1 MAATQNW
8 ASSSSAGGSARA
20 KVSAGVF
27 IGDSGSGHSG
37 REAGCQ
43 TAAPHQERKA
53 TVGWVTWQNKVG
65 REQRHYLLPGTT
77 AYIQVQWPNIT
88 CACTMGNI
96 ISNKK
101 WTRKRTGEKEN
112 HGINCKKGTTEDSS
126 AGMQRTHK
134 ICSSRHTI
142 LLTSIIFTPYVC
154 MSLRSFSF
162 SSVQDVSNI
171 VRIHSKLKLWRPH
184 LVEVKKGTS

>member
-53 TVGWVTWQNKVG
+53 TVGWVTWQNKVR

-77 AYIQVQWPNIT
+77 AYIQVQWPNIA

-96 ISNKK
+96 ISNKNGQERERERRRI
-101 WTRKRTGEKEN
+101 TES
-112 HGINCKKGTTEDSS
+112 IAKKVRQKTVLQGCNELIRS
-126 AGMQRTHK
+126 ALPG
-134 ICSSRHTI
+134 
-142 LLTSIIFTPYVC
+142 TPYC
-154 MSLRSFSF
+154 
-162 SSVQDVSNI
+162 
-171 VRIHSKLKLWRPH
+171 
-184 LVEVKKGTS
+184 